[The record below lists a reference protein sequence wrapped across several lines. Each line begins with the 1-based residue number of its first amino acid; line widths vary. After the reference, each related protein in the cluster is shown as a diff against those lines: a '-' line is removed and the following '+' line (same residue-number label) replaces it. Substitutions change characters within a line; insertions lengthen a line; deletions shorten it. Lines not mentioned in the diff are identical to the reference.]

1 MGKTYHVPLRN
12 RAKILTEDRAIKW
25 PNSTVLTLSL
35 SFVWANV
42 SEPACNLLMVLMNKV
57 GNFLQKL

>member
-35 SFVWANV
+35 SFVLGLCLR
-42 SEPACNLLMVLMNKV
+42 AC
-57 GNFLQKL
+57 LQSLNGADE